1 MTKKLLILSLV
12 FTFFFLST
20 SKNQAQTV
28 LNQGE
33 VMIIGYYGDGLSP
46 EPNCNDAF
54 AFTSYVDLLPGTEIR
69 FSEEDFDQ
77 WGAGATEGDL
87 IWTNNTG
94 NTISALTG
102 INIVTHSQMASCG
115 STASASMGSIS
126 FQGPG
131 SWALGGSNEEIF
143 VYQSSS
149 SLTLGTMISAFYTD
163 DSTSPG
169 HIPPAPFSTINIID
183 LESLDEDA
191 DVAVYS
197 GPTTFSSLSDFVAQL
212 TNVTNNWSTQD
223 GGGDNGMDGVGVEY
237 PGSLPSGFPLSTDDF
252 SFDRNIKIYPNPSNS
267 GSITIANPGLNIQSV
282 SIIDI
287 NGRIL
292 NNFNYEGINQSIELD
307 LSLSSGI
314 YMFKIVS
321 DNKSTIKKV
330 IIK

>member
-20 SKNQAQTV
+20 NKNQAQTV

-46 EPNCNDAF
+46 EPNCNEAF

-77 WGAGATEGDL
+77 WGTPTEGDL

-115 STASASMGSIS
+115 TGASASMGSIS
-126 FQGPG
+126 FQGTG
-131 SWALGGSNEEIF
+131 SWALGTSNEEIF

-169 HIPPAPFSTINIID
+169 HIPPAPFSTANIID

-197 GPTTFSSLSDFVAQL
+197 GPTTFSSLNDFVTQL
-212 TNVTNNWSTQD
+212 TDVTNNWNTED
-223 GGGDNGMDGVGVEY
+223 GGGDNGTDGGVDY
-237 PGSLPSGFPLSTDDF
+237 PGSLPSGFPLSIDDN
-252 SFDRNIKIYPNPSNS
+252 SFDRNIKVYPNPSNT
-267 GSITIANPGLNIQSV
+267 GGITISNPGLNIQNI

-287 NGRIL
+287 NGRVL
-292 NNFNYEGINQSIELD
+292 NSFNYEGVNQNIELD
-307 LSLSSGI
+307 LFLASGI
-314 YMFKIVS
+314 YMFKITS
-321 DNKSTIKKV
+321 HNKSTIRKV
-330 IIK
+330 IIE